1 MPTRWV
7 VLHAT
12 DRCQLSCV
20 HCLRDPAEAAT
31 DLPVPLAD
39 RILAEARRLHHADH
53 VALTGGEPA
62 LHADLPAL
70 LAAIVRNGY
79 TFHVVTGG
87 RGFARLLEIVDRD
100 AAVREAL
107 SAVDV
112 SLDGAEEATHDAI
125 RGTGSWREALAAAA
139 AVQARGVPLAIQM
152 TVNALNAG
160 EIEQVGLAASH
171 LGASRVVF
179 CMTQATGTGADARL
193 RLSRADW
200 IAARDRVERLGDVL
214 KLPVS
219 GADAWRRDQPF
230 HACEPLRGEMIHVD
244 PRGRLTL
251 CCQHSGIPGGDR
263 TVVADLETTTLAQA
277 HGRLLDVAH
286 RFQRDKL
293 AAMESGALDDWDLFP
308 CNYCLKHYG
317 MPHWT
322 DAGSAGAPAR
332 GGRRRREVP

>member
-39 RILAEARRLHHADH
+39 RILAEARRLHRADH

-70 LAAIVRNGY
+70 LTAIVRHGY

-87 RGFARLLEIVDRD
+87 RGFPRLLEVIDRD
-100 AAVREAL
+100 AAVRAAL

-125 RGTGSWREALAAAA
+125 RGAGSWREALAAAA
-139 AVQARGVPLAIQM
+139 AARARAIPLAVQM
-152 TVNALNAG
+152 TVNALNSG
-160 EIEQVGLAASH
+160 QIEQVGLTASH
-171 LGASRVVF
+171 LGASRVSF
-179 CMTQATGTGADARL
+179 CMTQPTGTGADGRL
-193 RLSRADW
+193 HLSRAGW
-200 IAARDRVERLGDVL
+200 LAARDRVERLGEAL

-219 GADAWRRDQPF
+219 GADTWRRDQPF
-230 HACEPLRGEMIHVD
+230 HACDPLRGEMIHVD

-251 CCQHSGIPGGDR
+251 CCQHSGIPGGER
-263 TVVADLETTTLAQA
+263 TVIADLATTGLAEA
-277 HGRLLDVAH
+277 HGRLLEVAY

-293 AAMESGALDDWDLFP
+293 AAMDAGVLDDWDLFP

-322 DAGSAGAPAR
+322 EQGSAGAPAR
-332 GGRRRREVP
+332 GERRRRGDP